1 MKKFLMGLAL
11 LGVVAS
17 QVVAGDKISFEDEK
31 GNYAIIDKCDMGKLY
46 LSAYDAN
53 GTKTSEGVWGPR
65 VAYASLQDMQKADD
79 AVNKYCKGKKMK
91 FTAGSNFICE
101 GAEFDFIRILVK
113 AGVNAEVY
121 GSI

>member
-17 QVVAGDKISFEDEK
+17 QVSAENKISFEDEK
-31 GNYAIIDKCDMGKLY
+31 GNYTILDKCDMGKLY
-46 LSAYDAN
+46 LSVHDAN
-53 GTKTSEGVWGPR
+53 GTKTNEGVWGPR
-65 VAYASLQDMQKADD
+65 VAYATLQDMQKADD
-79 AVNKYCKGKKMK
+79 AVNKYCKGKKMT

-101 GAEFDFIRILVK
+101 GAELDFIRILVK
-113 AGVNAEVY
+113 AGVNAAVY